1 MKRRAGEAIRTRDAA
16 LARDRRTWQSARM
29 AQPPI
34 RNPSAGGFL
43 IAAGVMGGAVIG
55 FLFGQATIGLLIGA
69 VVSIGASLAIWARE
83 RGRY

>member
-1 MKRRAGEAIRTRDAA
+1 MRRWRGVAGHGRAPG
-16 LARDRRTWQSARM
+16 M

-69 VVSIGASLAIWARE
+69 VVSIGVSLAIWARE
-83 RGRY
+83 RGR

>member
-1 MKRRAGEAIRTRDAA
+1 
-16 LARDRRTWQSARM
+16 M

-43 IAAGVMGGAVIG
+43 IAAGVIGGAVIG

-69 VVSIGASLAIWARE
+69 VASIGVSLAIWARE
-83 RGRY
+83 RER